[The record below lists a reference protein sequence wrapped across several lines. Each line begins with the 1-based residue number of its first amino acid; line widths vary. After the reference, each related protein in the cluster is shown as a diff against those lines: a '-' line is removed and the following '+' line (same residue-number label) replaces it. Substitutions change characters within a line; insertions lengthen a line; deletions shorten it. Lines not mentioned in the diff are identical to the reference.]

1 MAISFYSRFIPREEP
16 ALLRGALESG
26 LSTGGEST
34 RGLQSLFWQRYQVRN
49 LFLMPSCSHAL
60 EAACQLLGLKPGD
73 EVILPSYNF
82 PSAANAVLLA
92 GGTPVLCDVEPD
104 TQTLSPRD
112 VADKLTRRT
121 RAVIAVHYAGIS
133 CDLDALGALCEQA
146 GVSLIEDAAQAV
158 DSFYKERAL
167 GTVGRFGAYSF
178 HYTKNFSCG
187 EGGALVCRDSDR
199 HSAEVFQ
206 NKGTNRNDYLGGI
219 CDRYT
224 WVGKGSSPVMGELS
238 AAVLLG
244 QMQHAQEITAKRM
257 VVVNAYHASLELL
270 EARGM
275 IRRMC
280 FPDYVRPNGHFYYVR
295 FPDTAL
301 RDRVMTALL
310 AQGIDCRTHY
320 VPLHMS
326 PMGKKLGYGE
336 SACPESRAAYET
348 LLRLP
353 VHTGL
358 KPEDAAFI
366 SEQFGK
372 AAAG

>member
-1 MAISFYSRFIPREEP
+1 MAVSFYSRFIPEEEP
-16 ALLRGALESG
+16 ALLRGVLESG
-26 LSTGGEST
+26 LVTGGEST
-34 RGLQSLFWQRYQVRN
+34 RSLQSLFLQRYQVRN

-60 EAACQLLGLKPGD
+60 EAACQLLELKPGD

-92 GGTPVLCDVEPD
+92 GGTPVLCDIEPD
-104 TQTLSPRD
+104 TQTLSLRD

-133 CDLDALGALCEQA
+133 CDLDTLSTLCEQA

-158 DSFYKERAL
+158 DSFYKDRAL

-187 EGGALVCRDSDR
+187 EGGALVCKDSDR

-206 NKGTNRNDYLGGI
+206 NKGTNRNDYLSGV

-224 WVGKGSSPVMGELS
+224 WVGKGSSPIMSELG

-244 QMQHAQEITAKRM
+244 QMQHAQEIAAKRM
-257 VVVNAYHASLELL
+257 AVVNAYHASLELL
-270 EARGM
+270 EMRGM

-280 FPDYVRPNGHFYYVR
+280 FPGYARPNGHFYYVR

-301 RDRVMTALL
+301 RDRVIAALL

-320 VPLHMS
+320 VPLHIS

-336 SACPESRAAYET
+336 DACPESRAAYET

-353 VHTGL
+353 VHTGM
-358 KPEDAAFI
+358 KPEDASFV
-366 SEQFGK
+366 SEQFSK